1 MFGRLGASIA
11 RHPIRW
17 IIGWVAFIVFL
28 RICTPPPGELI
39 QSEPDSLLPPKAPNN
54 QAFDFLLKVFPHAA
68 ARSQVVVVCYRSS
81 SLTQLDRE
89 YMRRLAEAIVEEN
102 ERQVAEAG
110 EKYAWQIR
118 SPDLQQYL
126 KGKLISRDKQVGLII
141 INFPVNFVTMRAKL
155 AVEAIERLAQ
165 QDRPDGLT
173 VELTGSAG
181 VGRDYSTIAKIAL
194 ERTMWVT
201 VVAVMLI
208 LALVYRAPLG
218 AMVPLV
224 SIGLSVFGAFQVLSL
239 LAQAGWAVSS
249 IEKMFTVVLLFGAGT
264 DYALFWISRY
274 REEWLA
280 KVDPVTAV
288 RHTMEAV
295 GPAIAASAG
304 TIIFGLAMMIA
315 ADFVLSHNAGKV
327 LGLVLTLALAAS
339 LTLAPALAVVMG
351 DRLFWPGR
359 MTGRGVIG
367 QRQIWPRLGAMVVSR
382 PGRVLVVGLVLMG
395 FPIWTALR
403 MEFRYDTI
411 AELPPGCSSTRGA
424 DIAQDHFPPGG
435 AFATTLVVKHP
446 RLTDAKL
453 AKEFSHRLTTD
464 LAAIDGM
471 TDVRSLT
478 EPLGLEKRL
487 RDQGRVLTLLAPDEV
502 GAEYLA
508 PDPPSIRFEFVTK
521 YQPFVEGA
529 FAAVDKARS
538 QSAKTAKAK
547 LGDGAEIL
555 ACGLTPYMI
564 DIRDYSTADH
574 KRVTVLVVAVI
585 LLIVVLLIRDLP
597 LSIFMLAATLMTY
610 LATLGICE
618 WVFVGLL
625 GQDGVDWKAKLFL
638 FVIIVAVGQDYN
650 IFLVSRL
657 FQEGRYFSDAE
668 AAERAVVRTGSIISS
683 CGVIMAAT
691 LGSLMA
697 SGLKLMEQLGFAMCA
712 GILIDTFIVRPL
724 LIPSFHLILRRV
736 WRPSSR
742 SIFQKDA
749 SPCPSEPRP

>member
-1 MFGRLGASIA
+1 
-11 RHPIRW
+11 
-17 IIGWVAFIVFL
+17 
-28 RICTPPPGELI
+28 
-39 QSEPDSLLPPKAPNN
+39 
-54 QAFDFLLKVFPHAA
+54 
-68 ARSQVVVVCYRSS
+68 
-81 SLTQLDRE
+81 
-89 YMRRLAEAIVEEN
+89 
-102 ERQVAEAG
+102 
-110 EKYAWQIR
+110 
-118 SPDLQQYL
+118 
-126 KGKLISRDKQVGLII
+126 
-141 INFPVNFVTMRAKL
+141 
-155 AVEAIERLAQ
+155 
-165 QDRPDGLT
+165 
-173 VELTGSAG
+173 
-181 VGRDYSTIAKIAL
+181 
-194 ERTMWVT
+194 
-201 VVAVMLI
+201 
-208 LALVYRAPLG
+208 
-218 AMVPLV
+218 V

-280 KVDPVTAV
+280 KVDRVTAV

-295 GPAIAASAG
+295 GPAIVASAG

-327 LGLVLTLALAAS
+327 LGVVLALALAAS

-367 QRQIWPRLGAMVVSR
+367 QRQIWPRLGAMVVTR
-382 PGRVLVVGLVLMG
+382 PGRVLIVGLVMMA

-411 AELPPGCSSTRGA
+411 AELPPGCSSSRGA
-424 DIAQDHFPPGG
+424 DIGQDHFPPGG

-446 RLTDAKL
+446 GLKDAELARQFSQQLTA
-453 AKEFSHRLTTD
+453 D
-464 LAAIDGM
+464 LSAIDGM

-487 RDQGRVLTLLAPDEV
+487 RDQGRMLTVLAPEEV
-502 GAEYLA
+502 STEYMA
-508 PDPPSIRFEFVTK
+508 ADPPSIRFEFVTK

-529 FAAVDKARS
+529 FSAVDKARG
-538 QSAKTAKAK
+538 QSAKTAEAK
-547 LGDGAEIL
+547 LGNGAEVL

-574 KRVTVLVVAVI
+574 KRVSILVVAVI

-597 LSIFMLAATLMTY
+597 LSIFMLTATLMTY

-657 FQEGRYFSDAE
+657 FQESRHFSHAE

-697 SGLKLMEQLGFAMCA
+697 SGLKLMEQLGFAMCT

-724 LIPSFHLILRRV
+724 LIPSFYLILRKV

-749 SPCPSEPRP
+749 SPCPSKPRP